1 MNKNN
6 PKFLI
11 TIFSV
16 LVGILIASQMKLN
29 VDLLTPVTVKSI
41 IDTRKEIDAVR
52 NETAELEKIIAI
64 REAELA
70 TLESINTGEANIIDI
85 LEDDVKN
92 NRNKSGYTALQGPGV
107 EIIMY
112 DNIGDGIG
120 LNFNDYII
128 HDLDILNIIND
139 LRVAGAEAISI
150 NDQRIISSSEI
161 KCGGPIIRVNGK
173 SIGTPFVIN
182 AIGDPQV
189 LMAAVNAPGTYG
201 NNLTKIYGIGIQPYI
216 KDRVEVAAYKGQ
228 FQFNY
233 AKPMEEGE

>member
-1 MNKNN
+1 MKSNN
-6 PKFLI
+6 PKLLI
-11 TIFSV
+11 AIFSV

-29 VDLLTPVTVKSI
+29 VELLTPVTVKSI
-41 IDTRKEIDAVR
+41 MDTRREIEAVRKEIG
-52 NETAELEKIIAI
+52 ELEKIIAQ
-64 REAELA
+64 REAELG

-85 LEDDVKN
+85 LEEDVWD
-92 NRNKSGYTALQGPGV
+92 NRNKAGYTSLEGPGI

-112 DNIGDGIG
+112 DNIGEGIG
-120 LNFNDYII
+120 LDFNDYII
-128 HDLDILNIIND
+128 HDVDIMNIIND

-150 NDQRIISSSEI
+150 NDQRIISSSEV

-182 AIGDPQV
+182 AIGDPQL

-201 NNLTKIYGIGIQPYI
+201 DNLRNIYGIGLQPYV
-216 KDRVEVAAYKGQ
+216 KDKVEVAAYRGQ
-228 FQFNY
+228 FQFKY

>member
-1 MNKNN
+1 MKRNN
-6 PKFLI
+6 PKLMI

-29 VDLLTPVTVKSI
+29 VELLTPVTVKSI
-41 IDTRKEIDAVR
+41 MDTREELDAVR
-52 NETAELEKIIAI
+52 NEIGELEKIVSQ
-64 REAELA
+64 REAELE
-70 TLESINTGEANIIDI
+70 TLESINTGDANIIDI
-85 LEDDVKN
+85 LEEDVSY
-92 NRNKSGYTALQGPGV
+92 NRNRAGYTELAGPGI

-112 DNIGDGIG
+112 DNIGENIG
-120 LNFNDYII
+120 LDFNDYII
-128 HDLDILNIIND
+128 HDVDIMNIIND

-150 NDQRIISSSEI
+150 NDQRIIASSEI

-173 SIGTPFVIN
+173 SIGTPFIIN
-182 AIGDPQV
+182 AIGDPQL

-201 NNLTKIYGIGIQPYI
+201 DNLTKIYGIGLQPYVRDEV
-216 KDRVEVAAYKGQ
+216 KVAAYKGQ